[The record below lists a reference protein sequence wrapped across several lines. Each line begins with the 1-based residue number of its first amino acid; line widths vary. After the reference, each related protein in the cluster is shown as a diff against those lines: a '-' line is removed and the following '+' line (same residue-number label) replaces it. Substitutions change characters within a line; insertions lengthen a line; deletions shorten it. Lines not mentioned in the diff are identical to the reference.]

1 MGTLIR
7 CFAFFAAALPASLA
21 LAQEPARPRAPT
33 LEERVAALESS
44 VATLDT
50 RLGLTRS
57 RAGDDAG
64 QTELALSGRIQALE
78 RTVDRLS
85 VDLQHVRD
93 AVTVV
98 ASLCDFGTELEVYSK
113 TWGERGADV

>member
-1 MGTLIR
+1 MATLIR
-7 CFAFFAAALPASLA
+7 YFAFFAAALPASLA
-21 LAQEPARPRAPT
+21 LAQEPVRPRAPT

-50 RLGLTRS
+50 RLGLIRS

-78 RTVDRLS
+78 RTVDRLT
-85 VDLQHVRD
+85 VDLQRVQRTADDALRAAGAAQRTAEQAARD
-93 AVTVV
+93 A
-98 ASLCDFGTELEVYSK
+98 A
-113 TWGERGADV
+113 R